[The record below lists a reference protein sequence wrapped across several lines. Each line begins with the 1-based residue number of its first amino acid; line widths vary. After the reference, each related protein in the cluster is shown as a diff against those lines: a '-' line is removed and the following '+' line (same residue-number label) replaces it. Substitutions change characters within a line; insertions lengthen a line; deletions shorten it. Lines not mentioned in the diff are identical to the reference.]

1 MDNILY
7 QKGGF
12 TMRKSAL
19 LATAI
24 GLSISSAA
32 MAAPINHL
40 DPHDTA
46 VGIGTKEAFIEHKP
60 TDEMTVGIA
69 RNDRDEYGNPK
80 DIYMQYNVLGQ
91 NIRLIGGYR
100 WDMGPTDENNLYGGL
115 GLSTP
120 SVLGFNAYASYIA
133 GKDFNETQVGLNK
146 SLIANLDLNVNYH
159 NFKPDHGTREN
170 GVGVGLTMRF

>member
-1 MDNILY
+1 MKKY
-7 QKGGF
+7 A
-12 TMRKSAL
+12 M
-19 LATAI
+19 LATVI
-24 GLSISSAA
+24 GLSVSSAA

-40 DPHDTA
+40 GAHDAA
-46 VGIGTKEAFIEHKP
+46 VGIGTKEAYIEYKA
-60 TDEMTVGIA
+60 TDEITVGVG

-80 DIYMQYNVLGQ
+80 DAYMQYNVLGQ

-100 WDMGPTDENNLYGGL
+100 WDMGQTNEDNAYGGL
-115 GLSTP
+115 ALSTP

-133 GKDFNETQVGLNK
+133 GKDFNESQVGLNK

-159 NFKPDHGTREN
+159 NFKPDHGSREN

>member
-1 MDNILY
+1 MERGIYLLISTFIIGIIPSYGQLSEEFFRELLVALAPRPTPTAEIAAALSEADKCY
-7 QKGGF
+7 REGF
-12 TMRKSAL
+12 
-19 LATAI
+19 
-24 GLSISSAA
+24 
-32 MAAPINHL
+32 
-40 DPHDTA
+40 
-46 VGIGTKEAFIEHKP
+46 IGTA
-60 TDEMTVGIA
+60 
-69 RNDRDEYGNPK
+69 Y

-159 NFKPDHGTREN
+159 NFKPDHGSREN
-170 GVGVGLTMRF
+170 GIGVGLTMHF

>member
-1 MDNILY
+1 MKKHMIL
-7 QKGGF
+7 
-12 TMRKSAL
+12 A
-19 LATAI
+19 AVI
-24 GLSISSAA
+24 GLSISSTA

-40 DPHDTA
+40 GTHDTA
-46 VGIGTKEAFIEHKP
+46 VGVGTKEVFIEHKA
-60 TDEMTVGIA
+60 TDEITVGVG

-80 DIYMQYNVLGQ
+80 DVYMQYNVLGQ
-91 NIRLIGGYR
+91 NVRLIGGYR
-100 WDMGPTDENNLYGGL
+100 WDMGQTDENNLYGGL

-120 SVLGFNAYASYIA
+120 TALGFNAYASYIA

-159 NFKPDHGTREN
+159 NFKPDHGHHEN

>member
-1 MDNILY
+1 MKKY
-7 QKGGF
+7 A
-12 TMRKSAL
+12 M
-19 LATAI
+19 LATVI
-24 GLSISSAA
+24 GLSVSSAA

-40 DPHDTA
+40 GGHDAA
-46 VGIGTKEAFIEHKP
+46 VGIGTKEAYIEYKA
-60 TDEMTVGIA
+60 TDEITVGVG

-80 DIYMQYNVLGQ
+80 DAYMQYNVLGQ

-100 WDMGPTDENNLYGGL
+100 WDMGQTNEDNAYGGL
-115 GLSTP
+115 ALSTP

-133 GKDFNETQVGLNK
+133 GKDFNESQVGLNK

-159 NFKPDHGTREN
+159 NFKPDHGSREN